1 MSHLQDILN
10 AKRTAFT
17 SPDAMLFI
25 VIVTEYLETEMNH
38 VSKHLTKLCS
48 ELSQDLFR
56 WNKCRRV
63 VIREIT
69 YSYLGAVSTGF
80 IVILLRSLW
89 RK

>member
-1 MSHLQDILN
+1 MLKERHLQV
-10 AKRTAFT
+10 R
-17 SPDAMLFI
+17 MLFI
-25 VIVTEYLETEMNH
+25 RIVTEYLETEMNY
-38 VSKHLTKLCS
+38 VSKHLTKLCCG

-69 YSYLGAVSTGF
+69 YSYLVAVLTGF